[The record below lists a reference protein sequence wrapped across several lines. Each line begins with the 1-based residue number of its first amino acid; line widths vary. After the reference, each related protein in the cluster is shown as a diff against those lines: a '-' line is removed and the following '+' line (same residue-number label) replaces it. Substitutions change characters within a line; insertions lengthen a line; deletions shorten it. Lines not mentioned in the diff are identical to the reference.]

1 MSGVAAPS
9 PDPSGDRFYTVNQ
22 LKEHAL
28 MPYHPAHI
36 RLLMRQGKLP
46 CRRLSA
52 RRVGMFSSDVRGWQE
67 AIKNGKLR
75 EWQEAVKNGTWRP

>member
-9 PDPSGDRFYTVNQ
+9 PETVGDRFYTVNQ

-46 CRRLSA
+46 CAASA
-52 RRVGMFSSDVRGWQE
+52 RGVSACSAATCGDGRM
-67 AIKNGKLR
+67 
-75 EWQEAVKNGTWRP
+75 P